1 MKYLLDTS
9 VWLWS
14 VGPTER
20 LNKKARELLAD
31 GQHELYLSVAST
43 WEISIKAALG
53 KLHMPEPL
61 GRYLPK
67 RLAEQGIQALPILQ
81 HHALGVHELPPH
93 HNDPFDRLLISQA
106 RAEEM
111 VILTADRMFAQY
123 PVKIVLCGKWFRPAT
138 NSL

>member
-1 MKYLLDTS
+1 MRCLLDTS

-20 LNKKARELLAD
+20 LSKKARELLAD
-31 GQHELYLSVAST
+31 GQHELYLSVASA

-81 HHALGVHELPPH
+81 HHALGVYELPPH

>member
-1 MKYLLDTS
+1 MRYLLDTS

-20 LNKKARELLAD
+20 LNKKARVLLAD

-81 HHALGVHELPPH
+81 HHALGVYELPPH

-138 NSL
+138 DSL

>member
-1 MKYLLDTS
+1 MRYLLDTS

-31 GQHELYLSVAST
+31 GQHELYLSVASS

-53 KLHMPEPL
+53 KLRIPEPL

-67 RLAEQGIQALPILQ
+67 RLGEQGIQTLPILQ
-81 HHALGVHELPPH
+81 HHALGVYELPPR
-93 HNDPFDRLLISQA
+93 HNDPFDRMLISQA
-106 RAEEM
+106 RAEGM
-111 VILTADRMFAQY
+111 VILTSDRIFAQY
-123 PVKIVLCGKWFRPAT
+123 PVEILLSGK
-138 NSL
+138 